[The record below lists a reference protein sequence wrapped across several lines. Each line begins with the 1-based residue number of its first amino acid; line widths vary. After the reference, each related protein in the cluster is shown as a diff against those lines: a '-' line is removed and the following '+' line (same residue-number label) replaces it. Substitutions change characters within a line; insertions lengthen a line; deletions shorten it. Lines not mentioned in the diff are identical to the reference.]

1 MAAVDLFETVVKE
14 LADRERQQLSDLI
27 LSARSDMFAAR
38 SEEARVR
45 IVNEFIRDAHDFARA
60 PKR

>member
-14 LADRERQQLSDLI
+14 LPEWERKQLSDLI
-27 LSARSDMFAAR
+27 LTARSNMFAAR
-38 SEEARVR
+38 SEEARIR
-45 IVNEFIRDAHDFARA
+45 IVNEFIRDAHDLARA